1 MIKFFTIYYSDNQE
15 NNIRE
20 DIINGVTNA
29 LLEVGITIFKS
40 YWKKDIVNPD
50 SSIRKTFVV
59 KYTYGFRRSRQY
71 SYTIKPW
78 LNENNCSKFKTNLE
92 EYEKDFTRYY
102 SVY

>member
-15 NNIRE
+15 KNIRE

-29 LLEVGITIFKS
+29 LLEVGITNFKS
-40 YWKKDIVNPD
+40 YWKKDVINSD
-50 SSIRKTFVV
+50 SSIRKTFIV

-92 EYEKDFTRYY
+92 EYEKDSTRHY